1 MIKIKI
7 GRKAKRFI
15 AGVLTGAVLFS
26 SSLGELPSVRAG
38 TGGSKPGESGN
49 LGVKGGRP
57 DVHVDDKG
65 NVIFETNDKKATNT
79 DSTLLFLYKC

>member
-7 GRKAKRFI
+7 GKHWLVKALVGAALVATIGFSPHSSVL
-15 AGVLTGAVLFS
+15 AG
-26 SSLGELPSVRAG
+26 
-38 TGGSKPGESGN
+38 GGGKPDESGN

-57 DVHVDDKG
+57 DVHVDDDG
-65 NVIFETNDKKATNT
+65 NVIFETNDKAATNT

>member
-1 MIKIKI
+1 ML
-7 GRKAKRFI
+7 RFFAGAL
-15 AGVLTGAVLFS
+15 AGVVLLS
-26 SSLGELPSVRAG
+26 SSLGGLPSVRAA
-38 TGGSKPGESGN
+38 GSGSESGN